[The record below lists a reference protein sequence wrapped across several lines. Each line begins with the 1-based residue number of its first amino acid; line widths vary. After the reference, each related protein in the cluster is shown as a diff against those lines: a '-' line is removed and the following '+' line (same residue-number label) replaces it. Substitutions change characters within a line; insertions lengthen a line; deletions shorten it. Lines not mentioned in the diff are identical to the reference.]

1 MYFKLFL
8 DKAVEVADRMLP
20 AFDTPTGIPAR
31 SFNPAE
37 YESSSNMKPIQTLSI
52 LNSILSPSTFHNG
65 GCSILAELGTL
76 SLEFTYLTDLTGNRI
91 YEEKV
96 TK

>member
-1 MYFKLFL
+1 MNHL
-8 DKAVEVADRMLP
+8 
-20 AFDTPTGIPAR
+20 IIW
-31 SFNPAE
+31 
-37 YESSSNMKPIQTLSI
+37 PIRTFSI

-96 TK
+96 SKHKLYYNLID